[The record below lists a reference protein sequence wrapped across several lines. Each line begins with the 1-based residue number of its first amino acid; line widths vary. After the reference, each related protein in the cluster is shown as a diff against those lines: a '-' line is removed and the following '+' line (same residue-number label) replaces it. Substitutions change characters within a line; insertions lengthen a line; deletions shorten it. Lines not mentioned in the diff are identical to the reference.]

1 MPHIEITF
9 DKGRSTDCKR
19 KMAEAITDAVVATTG
34 GERDWVT
41 IIFHDIDRESWAVGG
56 RLNIDRKGP
65 MKPGDHP

>member
-9 DKGRSTDCKR
+9 DKGRSVEAKR
-19 KMAEAITDAVVATTG
+19 RVAKAVTDAIVETLG

-41 IIFHDIDRESWAVGG
+41 IIFHDISRDDWAVGG

-65 MKPGDHP
+65 VKPGDHP